1 MQTKVCTPKGITLIS
16 ILLGLG
22 AALTWGAADFG
33 GGFASK
39 RMNSY
44 SVVIGSHIISM
55 ATFIVLAIL
64 LNEPIPPMRDWLIG
78 TAAGLA
84 GGTGL
89 MLLYRALAEG
99 KMSVAAPVSA
109 VVAAA
114 IPVFV
119 ASLTQGLPAILTFL
133 GFALASTAVWLLSSG
148 EATTQIRIK
157 DLGLPLTAGVAFG
170 LFFVLLHQAS
180 GGAIVWPIIAT
191 RIGSIGG
198 LLAYTSLTRKSWIP
212 PRGQWSLLTFVGIID
227 ATGTACYALSAQLG
241 RLDTAAVI
249 SSLYPGATVLLA
261 WVFLK
266 EKISRIQAIGVI
278 LALGEIILLTL

>member
-1 MQTKVCTPKGITLIS
+1 MTS

-39 RMNSY
+39 RTNSY
-44 SVVIGSHIISM
+44 GVVIGSHIISM
-55 ATFIVLAIL
+55 ATFIVLAML
-64 LNEPIPPMRDWLIG
+64 LNEPIPPIRDWLIG

-84 GGTGL
+84 GGFGL

-99 KMSVAAPVSA
+99 KMSIAAPVSA

-119 ASLTQGLPAILTFL
+119 ASLTQGVPALLTFL
-133 GFALASTAVWLLSSG
+133 GFALALTAVWLLSSG
-148 EATTQIRIK
+148 EVTTKIGIK
-157 DLGLPLTAGVAFG
+157 DLRLPLTAGVAFG

-180 GGAIVWPIIAT
+180 GEAIVWPVIAT

-198 LLAYTSLTRKSWIP
+198 LLAYTSLTRKSWLP
-212 PRGQWSLLTFVGIID
+212 SRQQWLLLAFIGIID
-227 ATGTACYALSAQLG
+227 ATGTTCYALSARTG
-241 RLDTAAVI
+241 RLDVAAVI
-249 SSLYPGATVLLA
+249 SSLYPGATVC
-261 WVFLK
+261 WPGCF
-266 EKISRIQAIGVI
+266 
-278 LALGEIILLTL
+278 

>member
-1 MQTKVCTPKGITLIS
+1 MIS

-44 SVVIGSHIISM
+44 GVVIGSHIISM
-55 ATFIVLAIL
+55 AAFIVLAIL
-64 LNEPIPPMRDWLIG
+64 LNEPIPPIRDWLIG
-78 TAAGLA
+78 GAAGLA
-84 GGTGL
+84 GGFGL

-99 KMSVAAPVSA
+99 KMSLAAPVSA

-114 IPVFV
+114 ISVFV
-119 ASLTQGLPAILTFL
+119 ASLTQGLPGNLVLL
-133 GFALASTAVWLLSSG
+133 GFALALTAVWLLSSG
-148 EATTQIRIK
+148 ETLTQIQINE
-157 DLGLPLTAGVAFG
+157 LGLPLTAGVAFG

-180 GGAIVWPIIAT
+180 GSAIVWPIVAT
-191 RIGSIGG
+191 RIGSISG
-198 LLAYTSLTRKSWIP
+198 LLIYTGLTRRSWLP
-212 PRGQWSLLTFVGIID
+212 SRDHWALLAFIGIID

-266 EKISRIQAIGVI
+266 EHISRTQAIGI
-278 LALGEIILLTL
+278 LLALGAIVMLTI

>member
-1 MQTKVCTPKGITLIS
+1 MIS

-33 GGFASK
+33 GGLASK
-39 RMNSY
+39 RTNSY
-44 SVVIGSHIISM
+44 GVVIGSHIISL
-55 ATFIVLAIL
+55 AAFLVLAVL
-64 LNEPIPPMRDWLIG
+64 LNEPIPPVRDWLFG
-78 TAAGLA
+78 AAAGLA
-84 GGTGL
+84 GGVGL

-99 KMSVAAPVSA
+99 KMSIAAPVSA

-119 ASLTQGLPAILTFL
+119 ASLTQGVPAVLTFL
-133 GFALASTAVWLLSSG
+133 GFALALTAVWLLSSG
-148 EATTQIRIK
+148 EATTKISFK
-157 DLGLPLTAGVAFG
+157 DLGLPLTAGIAFG
-170 LFFVLLHQAS
+170 LFFILLHQAS
-180 GGAIVWPIIAT
+180 GEAIVWPIIAT
-191 RIGSIGG
+191 RIGSITG

-249 SSLYPGATVLLA
+249 GSLYPGATVLLA

-266 EKISRIQAIGVI
+266 ENISRVQSIGI
-278 LALGEIILLTL
+278 LLALGAIVMLTI